1 MSKTDTQTTQ
11 AEAVVTPDDA
21 IKGAFAEVIAGEQQA
36 KAKLRVTQ
44 AKIAEY
50 EAPLVDIRKMV
61 ATAEANVIQAEKL
74 GDTMK
79 KVPGGDKLHAQFV
92 STAKQGVEQAKQAL
106 ADAQS
111 ALPGDYQDFR
121 SIEAS
126 EQMALEEAEAKTAE
140 ARAKVVE
147 YLAGTKSAEEL
158 AELAADAF
166 LGKVPSFKANGAPR
180 TRTTGGVPHPSQVS
194 GVIHNGTEYPAVVSD
209 SGKISFPGLKE
220 GLIAAGVPESAWTEH
235 GKTTTYRVA
244 VANGA
249 EAKLK

>member
-79 KVPGGDKLHAQFV
+79 KVRVHR
-92 STAKQGVEQAKQAL
+92 QA
-106 ADAQS
+106 
-111 ALPGDYQDFR
+111 GCGTG
-121 SIEAS
+121 EAGPRGC
-126 EQMALEEAEAKTAE
+126 T
-140 ARAKVVE
+140 V
-147 YLAGTKSAEEL
+147 
-158 AELAADAF
+158 
-166 LGKVPSFKANGAPR
+166 GAPR
-180 TRTTGGVPHPSQVS
+180 RLS
-194 GVIHNGTEYPAVVSD
+194 GLPFH
-209 SGKISFPGLKE
+209 
-220 GLIAAGVPESAWTEH
+220 
-235 GKTTTYRVA
+235 
-244 VANGA
+244 
-249 EAKLK
+249 